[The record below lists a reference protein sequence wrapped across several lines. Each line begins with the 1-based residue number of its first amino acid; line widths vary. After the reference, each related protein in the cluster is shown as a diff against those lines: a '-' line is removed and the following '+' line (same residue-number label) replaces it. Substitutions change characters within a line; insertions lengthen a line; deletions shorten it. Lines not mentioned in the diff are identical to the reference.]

1 MATLVDANV
10 LLDVATADP
19 KWAAWSLNA
28 LEGAALQGPVL
39 INAVV
44 YAEFSVGYKRIE
56 DAERL
61 LGESGVE
68 MIEIPRE
75 ALFLASKAFQ
85 RYRRG
90 GGRRAGVLPDF
101 FIGAHAAVAGLP
113 LVSREKRRFRQYF
126 PTLQLIAPE

>member
-1 MATLVDANV
+1 MATLIDANV

-19 KWAAWSLNA
+19 KWAEWSLKA
-28 LEGAALQGPVL
+28 LEGAALHGPVL

-75 ALFLASKAFQ
+75 ALFLAGKAFQ

-90 GGRRAGVLPDF
+90 GGRRTGVLPDF

-113 LVSREKRRFRQYF
+113 LVSRDQRRFRQYF

>member
-19 KWAAWSLNA
+19 KWAEWSLNA

-39 INAVV
+39 INALV

-75 ALFLASKAFQ
+75 ALFLAGKAFQ

-90 GGRRAGVLPDF
+90 GGRRTGVLPDF
-101 FIGAHAAVAGLP
+101 FIGAHAAVAGLA
-113 LVSREKRRFRQYF
+113 LVSRDKRRFRQYF